1 MARVSI
7 FSGALLVV
15 SALAARAA
23 DAPAPVPSPLPTFAL
38 APAPTSTRQSP
49 WTGFYV
55 GSEVFAVSRKGAKG
69 LVGGGVY
76 AGYNHEFANRVVL
89 GVQAGTGFAPYS
101 FSRSPLKGFDY
112 ATANVKVGYD
122 MGRWMPYVTTG
133 VVLTKPVGTPGPGYV
148 SAADSASDLFNSSH
162 DVKAAATVG
171 AGVDYAVTSNLRVG
185 VSASVGNTRGLLA
198 APGW

>member
-1 MARVSI
+1 MTRVWI
-7 FSGALLVV
+7 CTGALLAL
-15 SALAARAA
+15 SALSAHAA
-23 DAPAPVPSPLPTFAL
+23 DAPAPVPLALPTFAL
-38 APAPTSTRQSP
+38 APAPTSTNESP

-55 GSEVFAVSRKGAKG
+55 GSEMFAISRKGAKG

-101 FSRSPLKGFDY
+101 FSHSPLKGFDY

-133 VVLTKPVGTPGPGYV
+133 IVLTKPVGTPGPGYV
-148 SAADSASDLFNSSH
+148 SAADSASDLFNSSR

-171 AGVDYAVTSNLRVG
+171 AGVEYAVTNNFHVG
-185 VSASVGNTRGLLA
+185 VSASVGNARSLLA
-198 APGW
+198 PPGW